1 MLRGRYYLRPSEPE
15 LGNSSEGKQNSVFLQ
30 FANWQEWEDFFM
42 SFSKMFEKVLEI
54 KPEVWALMIAI
65 ILGAFLVSM
74 VLKDKEKFNAKI
86 LTYGS
91 ICIALSF
98 VLSYIRLYKFPQGG
112 SITLG
117 SMIPIMF
124 FAYMFGPGK
133 GIAAGLVYGLLQYI
147 QEPVAVHWVQVI
159 LDYPLAFGAIGLAG
173 CSKDKFPLGM
183 LIGGASRWVF
193 NVLSGVFFFASY
205 APPEMNPVVYS
216 MQYNGLIVGPDI
228 LICMIIVSIPQFKN
242 ALNRVKNQAIV

>member
-1 MLRGRYYLRPSEPE
+1 
-15 LGNSSEGKQNSVFLQ
+15 
-30 FANWQEWEDFFM
+30 M
-42 SFSKMFEKVLEI
+42 SFSKIFGKILEI
-54 KPEVWALMIAI
+54 TPGAWAFMVAI
-65 ILGAFLVSM
+65 ILGAFLLSR
-74 VLKDKEKFNAKI
+74 VLKDKEKCNTKT

-98 VLSYIRLYKFPQGG
+98 VLSYIRLYRFPQGG

-124 FAYMFGPGK
+124 FAYMFGPAK

-147 QEPVAVHWVQVI
+147 QDPVAVHWVQVI
-159 LDYPLAFGAIGLAG
+159 LDYPLAFGALGLAG
-173 CSKDKFPLGM
+173 YGKNNFALGM
-183 LIGGASRWVF
+183 LFGGASRWIF

-205 APPEMNPVVYS
+205 APPEMNPLVYS
-216 MQYNGLIVGPDI
+216 MEYNGLVVGPDI

-242 ALNRVKNQAIV
+242 AINRVRSQVVA

>member
-1 MLRGRYYLRPSEPE
+1 
-15 LGNSSEGKQNSVFLQ
+15 
-30 FANWQEWEDFFM
+30 M
-42 SFSKMFEKVLEI
+42 SFSKVFGKILEI
-54 KPEVWALMIAI
+54 TPGAWAFMVAI
-65 ILGAFLVSM
+65 ILGAFLLSR
-74 VLKDKEKFNAKI
+74 VLKDKEKFNTKT

-98 VLSYIRLYKFPQGG
+98 VLSYIRLYRFPQGG

-124 FAYMFGPGK
+124 FAYMFGPAK

-147 QEPVAVHWVQVI
+147 QDPVAVHWVQVI
-159 LDYPLAFGAIGLAG
+159 LDYPLAFGALGLAG
-173 CSKDKFPLGM
+173 YSKNNFALGM
-183 LIGGASRWVF
+183 LFGGASRWIF

-205 APPEMNPVVYS
+205 APPEMNPLVYS
-216 MQYNGLIVGPDI
+216 MEYNGLVVGPDI

-242 ALNRVKNQAIV
+242 AINRVRSQVAA